1 MVILVDLDDFELLLL
16 LFVFV
21 LLTILPDLPNI
32 GWTITKDMLPP
43 WSSYDMEMDI
53 EIEEVVCDDKSNTND
68 ESIVDDD
75 DLDDL
80 ELYCCVVAVAFP
92 ALNIL
97 PALLNKKNG
106 WYGGE
111 EGGGTVLLL
120 DDINTSSTSTA
131 VTL

>member
-1 MVILVDLDDFELLLL
+1 MVILADLDDFELLLL
-16 LFVFV
+16 RFVFV

-32 GWTITKDMLPP
+32 GWTITKGMLP
-43 WSSYDMEMDI
+43 SSSSCGKEMDI
-53 EIEEVVCDDKSNTND
+53 EIEEVVGDDKSNVND

-80 ELYCCVVAVAFP
+80 ELYCCVVVVAFP

-111 EGGGTVLLL
+111 VGGTLLF
-120 DDINTSSTSTA
+120 INTSSTSTA

>member
-1 MVILVDLDDFELLLL
+1 
-16 LFVFV
+16 
-21 LLTILPDLPNI
+21 
-32 GWTITKDMLPP
+32 
-43 WSSYDMEMDI
+43 MDI
-53 EIEEVVCDDKSNTND
+53 EIEEVVGDDKSNVND

-80 ELYCCVVAVAFP
+80 ELYCCVVVAVFP

-111 EGGGTVLLL
+111 GGGTLLLL
-120 DDINTSSTSTA
+120 DDLNTSSTSTA

>member
-16 LFVFV
+16 RFVFV

-32 GWTITKDMLPP
+32 GWRITKDMLLP
-43 WSSYDMEMDI
+43 WSSYGIEMDI
-53 EIEEVVCDDKSNTND
+53 EIEDVVCDDKSNVND

-80 ELYCCVVAVAFP
+80 ELYCCVVVVAFP

-111 EGGGTVLLL
+111 GGGGTLLL
-120 DDINTSSTSTA
+120 FNTSSTLTA